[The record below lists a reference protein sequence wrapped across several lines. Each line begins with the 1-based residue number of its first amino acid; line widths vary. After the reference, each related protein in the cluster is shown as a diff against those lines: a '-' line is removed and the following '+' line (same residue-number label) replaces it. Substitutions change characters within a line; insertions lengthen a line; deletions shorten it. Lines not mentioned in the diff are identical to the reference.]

1 MNQKYKPNP
10 QHNKP
15 LDQKKMIIIIIIAAV
30 TILLIV
36 GATVFAL
43 FTISKNAKPIEP
55 SLKPSESA
63 SALSSV
69 DPSIVSPVT
78 QPDET
83 VAVSAPPLTEE
94 PSDDVKMDEELEEQL
109 ADQGISAEEVTEQAT
124 SQIITVSSFGN
135 SATIEF
141 WEIRD
146 NEWTKDDSMIVSG
159 YVGEMGVTDDMSE
172 YIKATP
178 SGFFPVMDAFYI
190 HSKPQTGLD
199 TYQITEDTY
208 WVDDPSSDFY
218 NQHVEGTQYQDWNS
232 AEHMIDYSSYE
243 YGFVIGYNLGCV
255 KGAGSAIF
263 FHIGS
268 GPTAGC
274 VATSES
280 YVLSYLSK
288 LSSGANPY
296 ILIN

>member
-1 MNQKYKPNP
+1 MSQHQKPKHNAKP
-10 QHNKP
+10 
-15 LDQKKMIIIIIIAAV
+15 DQKRMIIILIIAAV
-30 TILLIV
+30 TILLII

-43 FTISKNAKPIEP
+43 IKISKDAQQ
-55 SLKPSESA
+55 
-63 SALSSV
+63 
-69 DPSIVSPVT
+69 T
-78 QPDET
+78 QPTSPLET
-83 VAVSAPPLTEE
+83 AVAPTTAQPTAASSITEPITEAKTTDSAPTEE
-94 PSDDVKMDEELEEQL
+94 TPAQTQMDEELEGML
-109 ADQGISAEEVTEQAT
+109 SSRGISADTLSEQET

-141 WEIRD
+141 WEISD
-146 NEWTKDDSMIVSG
+146 HKWTKDDALTVSG
-159 YVGEMGVTDDMSE
+159 YVGEMGVTENMSE

-178 SGFFPVMDAFYI
+178 AGFYPVMDAFYI
-190 HSKPQTGLD
+190 YNKPDTGLD
-199 TYQITEDTY
+199 SFQITEDTY

-218 NQHVEGTQYQDWNS
+218 NQHVEGTRYQDWNS
-232 AEHMIDYSSYE
+232 AEHMIDYSSYA
-243 YGFVIGYNLGCV
+243 YGFVIGYNLSCV

-263 FHIGS
+263 FHLGS

-288 LSSGANPY
+288 LSASANPF